1 MSKTAKRHIVY
12 YFIQDQHGCNPYVFE
27 WTGQKN
33 DFSQQE
39 IAHIAEKRHA
49 YRKARTYRARQEE
62 VRVELKKNKYWKILK
77 QVLWWIGAY
86 TWVIIKFSIQLAWKM
101 VVVFFALF
109 IGQLLLGIF
118 LTRR

>member
-12 YFIQDQHGCNPYVFE
+12 YFIQDEYGCNPYVFE
-27 WTGQKN
+27 WTGRKD

-39 IAHIAEKRHA
+39 IVRIAKKRHA
-49 YRKARTYRARQEE
+49 YRSAKTYKERQEE
-62 VRVELKKNKYWKILK
+62 VRVKLGNGKVWKTIK

-86 TWVIIKFSIQLAWKM
+86 TWVIIKFSIQFAWKM

-109 IGQLLLGIF
+109 IGQILLGMF